1 MCSASRLARTPLRAR
16 SVAAIIAPA
25 IKAAPDCQNDNMDC
39 CSQRTLTAFTV
50 CPRLSSMSRPRR
62 LLVLSARYNASPI
75 DSLEVKLARL
85 FDFTLDRK
93 EGHCS
98 QWIVLDYSRCLQRS
112 EREEGSLH
120 IVADS
125 ALLVAR
131 FTVTFVLAARR
142 SFIIAGFA
150 CVRLL
155 ACLSSLVRCEHMAC
169 SQAAALLLKTT
180 IPLTTY
186 LRFPYP
192 K

>member
-1 MCSASRLARTPLRAR
+1 M
-16 SVAAIIAPA
+16 
-25 IKAAPDCQNDNMDC
+25 
-39 CSQRTLTAFTV
+39 
-50 CPRLSSMSRPRR
+50 
-62 LLVLSARYNASPI
+62 
-75 DSLEVKLARL
+75 KLARL

-142 SFIIAGFA
+142 SLIIAGFA

-155 ACLSSLVRCEHMAC
+155 ACLSSLVRCEHI
-169 SQAAALLLKTT
+169 SGLLTSSSSLATQDDDT
-180 IPLTTY
+180 STNVSSLSLP
-186 LRFPYP
+186 
-192 K
+192 